1 MKKFTMFS
9 SVLASAL
16 MLVVASCSSSD
27 DITGGNG
34 NAEGSTSYL
43 VINLNS
49 VGNALNSVGNAPA
62 SRAAYEQGNGKYD
75 DGEDLEN
82 RINKVRFYFYNAD
95 GTAYKLQNT
104 GTNGDA
110 QNWIEQEVTTENGDQ
125 SVTVSGKTQA
135 VLVLTGE
142 SNVSPASMLAVVN
155 PEVGSS
161 QLDENMVSRWSKMR
175 TELTGKTFH
184 DGNGFVMTN
193 STYEDG
199 GKDLCTTLLSGRT
212 YSTKDKALDNP
223 VDVYVERINA
233 KVKASIA
240 EGNTNFEKVATDVI
254 LDGVNFN
261 GKYKTKEKV
270 GDLTVT
276 KSDGSTEDI
285 SVFAYIEAWG
295 VADEND
301 QSTYYKQ
308 IDVQNWTDAT
318 LGFDGTDTPWSSRDY
333 HRCFWSKGVAFGGT
347 PAHLPTNHPFSEYK
361 ANLGDALYTLP
372 NTPTNYL
379 GGTTGKA
386 YDNPMKS
393 ELTKFLVTARLAY
406 TDASGNIL
414 PAEICTYKGQKFLGQ
429 ENVKKVIA
437 DDLGTYYKMTTTATG
452 TTYDKIEPTDIEFS
466 TTTTEGSS
474 KLQDYQVVAKLKSSI
489 TELYRMSGG
498 SPVRADMAVV
508 KKDLQAV
515 PVEIHNGGRT
525 YYYTPI
531 KHLGKKGSI
540 AEYGIVRNH
549 SYQVELNS
557 IKGFGTPVY
566 DPDKKIVPV
575 VPSDDLTYLAARINV
590 LSWRVVPSTVDLDA
604 TK

>member
-1 MKKFTMFS
+1 MKKFTMLS

-16 MLVVASCSSSD
+16 MLTVASCSSSD

-34 NAEGSTSYL
+34 GENAEGSTSYL

-49 VGNALNSVGNAPA
+49 VGNAPA
-62 SRAAYEQGNGKYD
+62 SRAYEQGGSKYD
-75 DGEDLEN
+75 DGETLEN
-82 RINKVRFYFYNAD
+82 KINKVRFYFYNAD

-104 GTNGDA
+104 GTNGGA
-110 QNWIEQEVTTENGDQ
+110 QNWIDQTVTTENGDQ

-135 VLVLTGE
+135 VLVLNGE

-175 TELTGKTFH
+175 TELTGQTFH
-184 DGNGFVMTN
+184 NENGFVMTN

-199 GKDLCTTLLSGRT
+199 GKDLCTTLLAGRT
-212 YSTKDKALDNP
+212 YSTKDKALGNP

-240 EGNTNFEKVATDVI
+240 ADNTNFEKVTTDVK

-261 GKYKTKEKV
+261 GKYKTKV

-276 KSDGSTEDI
+276 TSDGSTDNI
-285 SVFAYIEAWG
+285 PVFAYIEAWG

-301 QSTYYKQ
+301 QATYYKQ

-318 LGFDGTDTPWSSRDY
+318 LGFEGTGTPWSSRDY
-333 HRCFWSKGVAFGGT
+333 HRCFWSKGIAFGGV
-347 PAHLPTNHPFSEYK
+347 PAHLPVNHPFSEYK
-361 ANLGDALYTLP
+361 SNLGDALYTLP

-379 GGTTGKA
+379 GTTGKA

-414 PAEICTYKGQKFLGQ
+414 PAEICTYKGQKFLGPN
-429 ENVKKVIA
+429 NVKKVIA
-437 DDLGTYYKMTTTATG
+437 DELDTYYKMKTSTAG
-452 TTYDKIEPTDIEFS
+452 TTYEKIEPTDIEFS
-466 TTTTEGSS
+466 TTTEGSL

-498 SPVRADMAVV
+498 SPVAADMAVV

-590 LSWRVVPSTVDLDA
+590 LSWRVVPSKVDLDA

>member
-49 VGNALNSVGNAPA
+49 VGNAPA
-62 SRAAYEQGNGKYD
+62 SRAYEQGGGLYDNG
-75 DGEDLEN
+75 ETLEN
-82 RINKVRFYFYNAD
+82 QIKKVRFYFYNAD

-104 GTNGDA
+104 GTNGGD
-110 QNWIEQEVTTENGDQ
+110 QNWIDQTITSTETGDQ

-135 VLVLTGE
+135 VLVLSGE

-155 PEVGSS
+155 PDVGSS
-161 QLDENMVSRWSKMR
+161 QLNGTMVSRWSKMR

-184 DGNGFVMTN
+184 DESGFVMTN

-212 YSTKDKALDNP
+212 YSTRDKALANP

-233 KVKASIA
+233 KVKAFIDLDNA
-240 EGNTNFEKVATDVI
+240 NFVKVTTDETV
-254 LDGVNFN
+254 DGVNFN

-276 KSDGSTEDI
+276 KPNGSPQDI
-285 SVFAYIEAWG
+285 PVFAYIEAWG

-318 LGFDGTDTPWSSRDY
+318 LGFDGTGTPWSSRDY

-347 PAHLPTNHPFSEYK
+347 DPVHNPTNHPFSEYK

-379 GGTTGKA
+379 GTTGKA
-386 YDNPMKS
+386 YDDPMKS

-406 TDASGNIL
+406 DDGSGNIL

-437 DDLGTYYKMTTTATG
+437 DEFGTYYKMKTSDPVP
-452 TTYDKIEPTDIEFS
+452 TYEKIEPTDIEFS
-466 TTTTEGSS
+466 TTTDGGSL
-474 KLQDYQVVAKLKSSI
+474 KLQDYQVVAKLKNI
-489 TELYRMSGG
+489 TDLYRMSGG
-498 SPVRADMAVV
+498 SYVPVNMADV
-508 KKDLQAV
+508 KNELQAV

-531 KHLGKKGSI
+531 KHLGKPKSI

-549 SYQVELNS
+549 SYQVELAS

-590 LSWRVVPSTVDLDA
+590 LSWRVVPSKVNLDA
-604 TK
+604 TE

>member
-49 VGNALNSVGNAPA
+49 VGNAPA
-62 SRAAYEQGNGKYD
+62 SRVYEQNGGKYD

-82 RINKVRFYFYNAD
+82 QIKKVRFYFYNAD

-155 PEVGSS
+155 PDVGSS
-161 QLDENMVSRWSKMR
+161 QLNGNMVSRWSKMR

-184 DGNGFVMTN
+184 DESGFVMTN

-233 KVKASIA
+233 KVKAFIDPDNA
-240 EGNTNFEKVATDVI
+240 NFVKVTTDETV
-254 LDGVNFN
+254 DGVNFN

-276 KSDGSTEDI
+276 KPDGSTEDI

-318 LGFDGTDTPWSSRDY
+318 LGFDGTGTPWSSRDY

-466 TTTTEGSS
+466 TTTEGSS

-489 TELYRMSGG
+489 TELYRLSGG
-498 SPVRADMAVV
+498 SYVPADMAVV
-508 KKDLQAV
+508 KKEVQAV

-531 KHLGKKGSI
+531 KHLGKPKSI

-566 DPDKKIVPV
+566 DPTKVIVPV

-604 TK
+604 TE

>member
-1 MKKFTMFS
+1 MKKFTMLS

-16 MLVVASCSSSD
+16 MLTVASCSSSD

-34 NAEGSTSYL
+34 GENADGTTSYL

-49 VGNALNSVGNAPA
+49 VGNAPA
-62 SRAAYEQGNGKYD
+62 SRAYEQGGGSYD
-75 DGEDLEN
+75 DGEALEN
-82 RINKVRFYFYNAD
+82 QISKVRFYFYNAD

-104 GTNGDA
+104 GTNGGA
-110 QNWIEQEVTTENGDQ
+110 QNWIDQTVTTENGDQ

-135 VLVLTGE
+135 VLVLNGE

-161 QLDENMVSRWSKMR
+161 QLDGNMVSRWSKMR
-175 TELTGKTFH
+175 TELTGQTFH

-223 VDVYVERINA
+223 VNVYVERINA

-240 EGNTNFEKVATDVI
+240 ADNTNFEKVATDVI
-254 LDGVNFN
+254 VDGVNFN

-285 SVFAYIEAWG
+285 PVFAYIEAWG

-301 QSTYYKQ
+301 QATYYKQ

-318 LGFDGTDTPWSSRDY
+318 LGFDGTGSPWSSRDY
-333 HRCFWSKGVAFGGT
+333 HRCFWSKGIAFGGT

-379 GGTTGKA
+379 GTTGKA
-386 YDNPMKS
+386 YDNPMNS

-406 TDASGNIL
+406 TDASSNTL

-429 ENVKKVIA
+429 DKVKKVIA
-437 DDLGTYYKMTTTATG
+437 DELGIYYKMTSSTTAG
-452 TTYDKIEPTDIEFS
+452 TTYTKIEPTDIEFS
-466 TTTTEGSS
+466 TTTDGSL

-489 TELYRMSGG
+489 TELYRLSGG
-498 SPVRADMAVV
+498 SYVAADMAVV
-508 KKDLQAV
+508 KKEVQAA

-557 IKGFGTPVY
+557 IQGFGTPVY
-566 DPDKKIVPV
+566 DPNKNIVPV

-590 LSWRVVPSTVDLDA
+590 LSWRVVPSKVDLDA

>member
-43 VINLNS
+43 VIN
-49 VGNALNSVGNAPA
+49 LNSVGNAPA

-104 GTNGDA
+104 GTNGGD
-110 QNWIEQEVTTENGDQ
+110 QNWIEQEVTTETGNH

-135 VLVLTGE
+135 VLVLNGE

-212 YSTKDKALDNP
+212 YSTKDKALANP

-233 KVKASIA
+233 KVKAFIDPDNA
-240 EGNTNFEKVATDVI
+240 NFVKVTTDET

-276 KSDGSTEDI
+276 KSDGSTVEI
-285 SVFAYIEAWG
+285 PVFAYIEAWG

-301 QSTYYKQ
+301 QATYYKQ
-308 IDVQNWTDAT
+308 IDVQNWTNAT

-386 YDNPMKS
+386 YDNPMNS

-466 TTTTEGSS
+466 TTTEGSS

-489 TELYRMSGG
+489 TELYRLSGG
-498 SPVRADMAVV
+498 DYVSANMADV
-508 KKDLQAV
+508 KNELQAV

-531 KHLGKKGSI
+531 KHLGKPKSI

>member
-49 VGNALNSVGNAPA
+49 VGNAPA
-62 SRAAYEQGNGKYD
+62 SRAYEQGGGSYDNG
-75 DGEDLEN
+75 EPLEN
-82 RINKVRFYFYNAD
+82 KISKVRFYFYNAD
-95 GTAYKLQNT
+95 GTAYKLQNV
-104 GTNGDA
+104 TNGGD
-110 QNWIEQEVTTENGDQ
+110 QNWIDRTITTTETGDP

-135 VLVLTGE
+135 VLVLSGE

-155 PEVGSS
+155 PDVGSS
-161 QLDENMVSRWSKMR
+161 QLNGTMVSRWSRMR

-184 DGNGFVMTN
+184 DESGFVMTN

-212 YSTKDKALDNP
+212 YSTEDKALANP

-233 KVKASIA
+233 KVKAFIDPDNA
-240 EGNTNFEKVATDVI
+240 NFVKVTTDETV
-254 LDGVNFN
+254 DGVNFN

-276 KSDGSTEDI
+276 KPDGSPQDI
-285 SVFAYIEAWG
+285 PVFAYIEAWG

-318 LGFDGTDTPWSSRDY
+318 LGFDGTPWSSRDY

-347 PAHLPTNHPFSEYK
+347 DPVHNPTNHPFSEYK

-379 GGTTGKA
+379 GTTGKA
-386 YDNPMKS
+386 YDDPMKS

-406 TDASGNIL
+406 DDGSGNIL
-414 PAEICTYKGQKFLGQ
+414 PAEICTYKGQNFLGQ
-429 ENVKKVIA
+429 ENVKKVLA
-437 DDLGTYYKMTTTATG
+437 DEFGTYYKMKTSDPVP
-452 TTYDKIEPTDIEFS
+452 TYEKIEPTDIEFS
-466 TTTTEGSS
+466 TTTDGGSL
-474 KLQDYQVVAKLKSSI
+474 KLQDYQVVAKLKNI
-489 TELYRMSGG
+489 TDLYRMSGG
-498 SPVRADMAVV
+498 SYVPVNMADV
-508 KKDLQAV
+508 KNELQAV

-531 KHLGKKGSI
+531 KHLGKPKSI

-549 SYQVELNS
+549 SYQVELGS

-590 LSWRVVPSTVDLDA
+590 LSWRVVPSKVNLDA
-604 TK
+604 TE

>member
-1 MKKFTMFS
+1 MKKFTMLS

-16 MLVVASCSSSD
+16 MLTVASCSSSD

-34 NAEGSTSYL
+34 GENAEGSTSYL

-49 VGNALNSVGNAPA
+49 VGNAPA
-62 SRAAYEQGNGKYD
+62 SRAYEQGGGKYD
-75 DGEDLEN
+75 DGETLEN
-82 RINKVRFYFYNAD
+82 KINKVRFYFYNAD

-104 GTNGDA
+104 GTNGGA
-110 QNWIEQEVTTENGDQ
+110 QNWIDQTVTTENGDQ

-135 VLVLTGE
+135 VLVLNGE

-175 TELTGKTFH
+175 TELTGQTFH
-184 DGNGFVMTN
+184 NENGFVMTN

-199 GKDLCTTLLSGRT
+199 GKDLCTTLLAGRT
-212 YSTKDKALDNP
+212 YSTKDKALGNP

-240 EGNTNFEKVATDVI
+240 ADNTNFEKVTTDVK

-261 GKYKTKEKV
+261 GKYKTKV

-276 KSDGSTEDI
+276 NSDGSTDNI

-301 QSTYYKQ
+301 QATYYKQ

-318 LGFDGTDTPWSSRDY
+318 LGFDGTPTPWSSRDY
-333 HRCFWSKGVAFGGT
+333 HRCFWAKGVAFGGT
-347 PAHLPTNHPFSEYK
+347 NPVHNPANHPFSEYK
-361 ANLGDALYTLP
+361 AKLGDALYTLP

-379 GGTTGKA
+379 GTTGKA
-386 YDNPMKS
+386 YDDPMNS

-406 TDASGNIL
+406 TDASSNIL

-429 ENVKKVIA
+429 NNVKKVIA
-437 DDLGTYYKMTTTATG
+437 KELDTYYKKSTSAAG
-452 TTYDKIEPTDIEFS
+452 TYEKIEPTDIEFS
-466 TTTTEGSS
+466 TTTEGSL
-474 KLQDYQVVAKLKSSI
+474 KLQDYQVVANLKNI

-498 SPVRADMAVV
+498 SYVAADMAVV

-590 LSWRVVPSTVDLDA
+590 LSWRVVPSKVDLDA

>member
-1 MKKFTMFS
+1 MKKFTMLS

-16 MLVVASCSSSD
+16 MLTVASCSSSD

-34 NAEGSTSYL
+34 GENADGTTSYL

-49 VGNALNSVGNAPA
+49 VGNAPA
-62 SRAAYEQGNGKYD
+62 SRAYEQGGGSYD
-75 DGEDLEN
+75 DGEALEN
-82 RINKVRFYFYNAD
+82 QISKVRFYFYNAD

-104 GTNGDA
+104 GTNGGA
-110 QNWIEQEVTTENGDQ
+110 QNWIDQTVTTENGDQ

-135 VLVLTGE
+135 VLVLNGE

-161 QLDENMVSRWSKMR
+161 QIDGNMVSRWSKMR
-175 TELTGKTFH
+175 TELTGQTFH

-223 VDVYVERINA
+223 VNVYVERINA

-240 EGNTNFEKVATDVI
+240 ADNTNFEKVATDVI
-254 LDGVNFN
+254 VDGVNFN

-285 SVFAYIEAWG
+285 PVFAYIEAWG

-301 QSTYYKQ
+301 QATYYKQ

-318 LGFDGTDTPWSSRDY
+318 LGFDGTGSPWSSRDY
-333 HRCFWSKGVAFGGT
+333 HRCFWSKGIAFGGT

-379 GGTTGKA
+379 GTTGKA
-386 YDNPMKS
+386 YDNPMNS

-406 TDASGNIL
+406 TDASSNTL

-429 ENVKKVIA
+429 DKVKKVIA
-437 DDLGTYYKMTTTATG
+437 DELGIYYKMTSSTTAG
-452 TTYDKIEPTDIEFS
+452 TTYTKIEPTDIEFS
-466 TTTTEGSS
+466 TTTDGSL

-489 TELYRMSGG
+489 TELYRLSGG
-498 SPVRADMAVV
+498 SYVAADMAVV
-508 KKDLQAV
+508 KKEVQAA

-557 IKGFGTPVY
+557 IQGFGTPVY
-566 DPDKKIVPV
+566 DPNKNIVPV

-590 LSWRVVPSTVDLDA
+590 LSWRVVPSKVDLDA

>member
-1 MKKFTMFS
+1 MKKITMFS

-34 NAEGSTSYL
+34 GENAEGSTSYL

-49 VGNALNSVGNAPA
+49 VGNAPA
-62 SRAAYEQGNGKYD
+62 SRAYDQGGGKYD
-75 DGEDLEN
+75 DGETLEN
-82 RINKVRFYFYNAD
+82 QIKTVRFYFYNAD
-95 GTAYKLQNT
+95 GTAYKLQKT
-104 GTNGDA
+104 GTNGGA
-110 QNWIEQEVTTENGDQ
+110 QNWIDQTITTTEKGDQ
-125 SVTVSGKTQA
+125 DVTVSGKTQA
-135 VLVLTGE
+135 VLVLNGE

-161 QLDENMVSRWSKMR
+161 QLDGNMVSRWSKMR
-175 TELTGKTFH
+175 TELTGQTFH
-184 DGNGFVMTN
+184 DENGFVMTN

-199 GKDLCTTLLSGRT
+199 GKDLCTTLLAGRT

-223 VDVYVERINA
+223 VNVYVERINA

-240 EGNTNFEKVATDVI
+240 ADNTNFEKVTTDVK

-285 SVFAYIEAWG
+285 PVFAYIEAWG

-318 LGFDGTDTPWSSRDY
+318 LGFEGTGTPWSSRDY
-333 HRCFWSKGVAFGGT
+333 HRCFWSKGIAFGGV
-347 PAHLPTNHPFSEYK
+347 PAHLPVNHPFSEYK
-361 ANLGDALYTLP
+361 SNLGDALYTLP

-379 GGTTGKA
+379 GTTGKA

-414 PAEICTYKGQKFLGQ
+414 PAEICTYKGQKFLGPN
-429 ENVKKVIA
+429 NVKKVIA
-437 DDLGTYYKMTTTATG
+437 DELDTYYKMKTSTAG
-452 TTYDKIEPTDIEFS
+452 TTYEKIEPTDIEFS
-466 TTTTEGSS
+466 TTTEGSL

-498 SPVRADMAVV
+498 SPVAADMAVV

-549 SYQVELNS
+549 SYQISLNS
-557 IKGFGTPVY
+557 IRGFGTPVY
-566 DPDKKIVPV
+566 DPDKEIDPV

>member
-9 SVLASAL
+9 SVLASTL

-49 VGNALNSVGNAPA
+49 VGNAPA
-62 SRAAYEQGNGKYD
+62 SRAYEKGGGSYD
-75 DGEDLEN
+75 DGETLEN
-82 RINKVRFYFYNAD
+82 QIKNVRFYFYNAD

-110 QNWIEQEVTTENGDQ
+110 QNWIDQKVETEKGDQ

-135 VLVLTGE
+135 VLVLNGE

-161 QLDENMVSRWSKMR
+161 QLAENMVSRWSKMR
-175 TELTGKTFH
+175 TELIGKTFH
-184 DGNGFVMTN
+184 NENGFVMTN

-212 YSTKDKALDNP
+212 FSTKDKALDNP

-233 KVKASIA
+233 KVKAFIA
-240 EGNTNFEKVATDVI
+240 PDNANFVKVTTDET

-276 KSDGSTEDI
+276 KSNGSTEDI
-285 SVFAYIEAWG
+285 QVFAYIEAWG

-347 PAHLPTNHPFSEYK
+347 DPVHNPTNHPFSEYK

-372 NTPTNYL
+372 NTPTNYI
-379 GGTTGKA
+379 GATGKA

-406 TDASGNIL
+406 TDASGKIF

-429 ENVKKVIA
+429 DNVKKVIA

-452 TTYDKIEPTDIEFS
+452 TTYEKIEPTDIEFS
-466 TTTTEGSS
+466 TTTEGSS
-474 KLQDYQVVAKLKSSI
+474 KLQDYQVVAKLKSKI
-489 TELYRMSGG
+489 TDLYRLSGG
-498 SPVRADMAVV
+498 DYVPANMADV
-508 KKDLQAV
+508 KNELQAV

-590 LSWRVVPSTVDLDA
+590 LSWRVVPSKVDLEA

>member
-43 VINLNS
+43 VIN
-49 VGNALNSVGNAPA
+49 LNSVGNAPA

-104 GTNGDA
+104 GTNGGD
-110 QNWIEQEVTTENGDQ
+110 QNWIEQEVTTETGNH

-135 VLVLTGE
+135 VLVLNGE

-155 PEVGSS
+155 PDVGSS
-161 QLDENMVSRWSKMR
+161 QLNGNMVSRWSKMR

-184 DGNGFVMTN
+184 DESGFVMTN

-233 KVKASIA
+233 KVKAFIDPDNA
-240 EGNTNFEKVATDVI
+240 NFVKVTTDETV
-254 LDGVNFN
+254 DGVNFN

-276 KSDGSTEDI
+276 KSDGSTEEI
-285 SVFAYIEAWG
+285 PVFAYIEAWG

-301 QSTYYKQ
+301 QATYYKQ
-308 IDVQNWTDAT
+308 IDVQNWTNAT

-386 YDNPMKS
+386 YDNPMNS

-466 TTTTEGSS
+466 TTTEGSS

-489 TELYRMSGG
+489 TELYRLSGG
-498 SPVRADMAVV
+498 DYVSANMADV
-508 KKDLQAV
+508 KNELQAV

-531 KHLGKKGSI
+531 RHLGKPRSI

-566 DPDKKIVPV
+566 DPTKVIVPV

>member
-43 VINLNS
+43 VIN
-49 VGNALNSVGNAPA
+49 LNSVGNAPA

-135 VLVLTGE
+135 VLVLSGE

-155 PEVGSS
+155 PDVGSS
-161 QLDENMVSRWSKMR
+161 QLDGNMVSRWSKMR

-233 KVKASIA
+233 KVKAFIDPDNA
-240 EGNTNFEKVATDVI
+240 NFVKVTTDET

-276 KSDGSTEDI
+276 KSDGSTEEI
-285 SVFAYIEAWG
+285 PVFAYIEAWG

-318 LGFDGTDTPWSSRDY
+318 LGFDGTGTPWSSRDY

-379 GGTTGKA
+379 GTNGKA
-386 YDNPMKS
+386 YDNPMNS

-406 TDASGNIL
+406 TDASGNTF

-429 ENVKKVIA
+429 NTVKNVIA
-437 DDLGTYYKMTTTATG
+437 DDLKTTYFKKTTSATG
-452 TTYDKIEPTDIEFS
+452 TTYEGIEPTDIEFS
-466 TTTTEGSS
+466 TTTEGSS

-489 TELYRMSGG
+489 TELYRLSGG
-498 SPVRADMAVV
+498 DYVSANMADV
-508 KKDLQAV
+508 KNELQAV

-531 KHLGKKGSI
+531 RHLGKPRSI

-566 DPDKKIVPV
+566 DPTKVIVPV

>member
-1 MKKFTMFS
+1 MKKFTMLS

-16 MLVVASCSSSD
+16 MLTVASCSSSD

-34 NAEGSTSYL
+34 GENADGTTSYL

-49 VGNALNSVGNAPA
+49 VGNAPA
-62 SRAAYEQGNGKYD
+62 SRAYEQGGGSYD
-75 DGEDLEN
+75 DGEALEN
-82 RINKVRFYFYNAD
+82 QISKVRFYFYNAD

-104 GTNGDA
+104 GTNGGA
-110 QNWIEQEVTTENGDQ
+110 QNWIDQTVTTENGDQ

-135 VLVLTGE
+135 VLVLNGE

-161 QLDENMVSRWSKMR
+161 QLDGNMVSRWSKMR
-175 TELTGKTFH
+175 TELTGQTFH

-223 VDVYVERINA
+223 VNVYVERINA

-240 EGNTNFEKVATDVI
+240 ADNTNFEKVATDVI
-254 LDGVNFN
+254 VDGVNFN

-285 SVFAYIEAWG
+285 PVFAYIEAWG

-301 QSTYYKQ
+301 QATYYKQ

-318 LGFDGTDTPWSSRDY
+318 LGFDGTGSPWSSRDY
-333 HRCFWSKGVAFGGT
+333 HRSFWSKGIAFGGT

-379 GGTTGKA
+379 GTTGKA
-386 YDNPMKS
+386 YDNPMNS

-406 TDASGNIL
+406 TDASSNTL

-429 ENVKKVIA
+429 DKVKKVIA
-437 DDLGTYYKMTTTATG
+437 DELGIYYKMTSSTTAG
-452 TTYDKIEPTDIEFS
+452 TTYTKIEPTDIEFS
-466 TTTTEGSS
+466 TTTDGSL

-489 TELYRMSGG
+489 TELYRLSGG
-498 SPVRADMAVV
+498 SYVAADMAVV
-508 KKDLQAV
+508 KKEVQAA

-557 IKGFGTPVY
+557 IQGFGTPVY
-566 DPDKKIVPV
+566 DPNKNIVPV

-590 LSWRVVPSTVDLDA
+590 LSWRVVPSKVDLDA

>member
-1 MKKFTMFS
+1 MKKITMFS

-34 NAEGSTSYL
+34 GENAEGSTSYL

-49 VGNALNSVGNAPA
+49 VGNAPA
-62 SRAAYEQGNGKYD
+62 SRAYDQGGGKYD
-75 DGEDLEN
+75 DGETLEN
-82 RINKVRFYFYNAD
+82 QIKTVRFYFYNAD
-95 GTAYKLQNT
+95 GTAYKLQKT
-104 GTNGDA
+104 GTNGGA
-110 QNWIEQEVTTENGDQ
+110 QNWIDQTITTTEKGDQ
-125 SVTVSGKTQA
+125 DVTVSGKTQA
-135 VLVLTGE
+135 VLVLNGE

-161 QLDENMVSRWSKMR
+161 QLDGNMVSRWSKMR
-175 TELTGKTFH
+175 TELTGQTFH
-184 DGNGFVMTN
+184 DENGFVMTN

-199 GKDLCTTLLSGRT
+199 GKDLCTTLLAGRT

-223 VDVYVERINA
+223 VNVYVERINA

-240 EGNTNFEKVATDVI
+240 TDNTNFEKVTTDVK

-285 SVFAYIEAWG
+285 PVFAYIEAWG

-318 LGFDGTDTPWSSRDY
+318 LGFEGTGTPWSSRDY
-333 HRCFWSKGVAFGGT
+333 HRCFWSKGIAFGGV
-347 PAHLPTNHPFSEYK
+347 PAHLPVNHPFSEYK
-361 ANLGDALYTLP
+361 SNLGDALYTLP

-379 GGTTGKA
+379 GTTGKA

-414 PAEICTYKGQKFLGQ
+414 PAEICTYKGQKFLGPN
-429 ENVKKVIA
+429 NVKKVIA
-437 DDLGTYYKMTTTATG
+437 DELDTYYKMKTSTAG
-452 TTYDKIEPTDIEFS
+452 TTYEKIEPTDIEFS
-466 TTTTEGSS
+466 TTTEGSL

-498 SPVRADMAVV
+498 SPVAADMAVV

-549 SYQVELNS
+549 SYQISLNS
-557 IKGFGTPVY
+557 IRGFGTPVY
-566 DPDKKIVPV
+566 DPDKEIDPV

>member
-16 MLVVASCSSSD
+16 MLTVASCSSSD

-104 GTNGDA
+104 GTNGGA

-135 VLVLTGE
+135 VLVLSGE

-406 TDASGNIL
+406 TDASGNTF

-466 TTTTEGSS
+466 TTTEGSS

-489 TELYRMSGG
+489 TELYRLSGG
-498 SPVRADMAVV
+498 DYVSANMADV
-508 KKDLQAV
+508 KNELQAV

-566 DPDKKIVPV
+566 DPTKVIVPV

>member
-1 MKKFTMFS
+1 MKKITMFS

-34 NAEGSTSYL
+34 GENAEGSTSYL

-49 VGNALNSVGNAPA
+49 VGNAPA
-62 SRAAYEQGNGKYD
+62 SRAYDQGGGKYD
-75 DGEDLEN
+75 DGETLEN
-82 RINKVRFYFYNAD
+82 QIKTVRFYFYNAD
-95 GTAYKLQNT
+95 GTAYKLQKT
-104 GTNGDA
+104 GTNGGA
-110 QNWIEQEVTTENGDQ
+110 QNWIDQTITTTEKGDQ
-125 SVTVSGKTQA
+125 DVTVSGKTQA
-135 VLVLTGE
+135 VLVLNGE

-161 QLDENMVSRWSKMR
+161 QLDGNMVSRWSKMR
-175 TELTGKTFH
+175 TELTGQTFH
-184 DGNGFVMTN
+184 DENGFVMTN

-199 GKDLCTTLLSGRT
+199 GKDLCTTLLAGRT

-223 VDVYVERINA
+223 VNVYVERINA

-240 EGNTNFEKVATDVI
+240 ADNTNFEKVTTDVK

-285 SVFAYIEAWG
+285 PVFAYIEAWG

-318 LGFDGTDTPWSSRDY
+318 LGFEGTSTPWSSRDY
-333 HRCFWSKGVAFGGT
+333 HRCFWSKGIAFGGV
-347 PAHLPTNHPFSEYK
+347 PAHLPVNHPFSEYK
-361 ANLGDALYTLP
+361 SNLGDALYTLP

-379 GGTTGKA
+379 GTTGKA

-414 PAEICTYKGQKFLGQ
+414 PAEICTYKGQKFLGPN
-429 ENVKKVIA
+429 NVKKVIA
-437 DDLGTYYKMTTTATG
+437 DELDTYYKMKTSTAG
-452 TTYDKIEPTDIEFS
+452 TTYEKIEPTDIEFS
-466 TTTTEGSS
+466 TTTEGSL

-498 SPVRADMAVV
+498 SPVAADMAVV

-549 SYQVELNS
+549 SYQISLNS
-557 IKGFGTPVY
+557 IRGFGTPVY
-566 DPDKKIVPV
+566 DPDKEIDPV

>member
-9 SVLASAL
+9 SVLASTL

-49 VGNALNSVGNAPA
+49 VGNAPA
-62 SRAAYEQGNGKYD
+62 SRAYLQGGGSYD
-75 DGEDLEN
+75 DGETLEN
-82 RINKVRFYFYNAD
+82 QISKVRFYFYNAD

-104 GTNGDA
+104 VTNGGD
-110 QNWIEQEVTTENGDQ
+110 QNWIDQTITTTEKGDPD
-125 SVTVSGKTQA
+125 VTVSGKTQA
-135 VLVLTGE
+135 VLVLNGE

-155 PEVGSS
+155 PDVGSS
-161 QLDENMVSRWSKMR
+161 QLVGNMVSRWSKMR
-175 TELTGKTFH
+175 TELTGKIFH
-184 DGNGFVMTN
+184 DGSGFVMTN

-199 GKDLCTTLLSGRT
+199 GKDLCTTLLAGRT
-212 YSTKDKALDNP
+212 YPTKNEALDKP
-223 VDVYVERINA
+223 VNVYVERINA
-233 KVKASIA
+233 KVKAFIA
-240 EGNTNFEKVATDVI
+240 ADNTNFEPVTTDVK

-276 KSDGSTEDI
+276 KSNGSTEDI
-285 SVFAYIEAWG
+285 PVFAYIEAWG

-301 QSTYYKQ
+301 QATYYKQ

-333 HRCFWSKGVAFGGT
+333 HRCFWSKGIAFGGV
-347 PAHLPTNHPFSEYK
+347 PVHLPKNHPFSEYT

-379 GGTTGKA
+379 GTTGKA

-414 PAEICTYKGQKFLGQ
+414 PAEICTYRGQKFLGQ

-437 DDLGTYYKMTTTATG
+437 DELGTYYKKTTSTAG
-452 TTYDKIEPTDIEFS
+452 TTYEKIGPTDIEFS
-466 TTTTEGSS
+466 TTTEGSP
-474 KLQDYQVVAKLKSSI
+474 KLQNYQVVAKLKSGI
-489 TELYRMSGG
+489 TELYLKSGG
-498 SPVRADMAVV
+498 SYVPANMADV
-508 KKDLQAV
+508 KNEVQAV

-549 SYQVELNS
+549 SYQISLGS

-566 DPDKKIVPV
+566 DPDKEIDPV
-575 VPSDDLTYLAARINV
+575 VPSDDLTYLAAKINV
-590 LSWRVVPSTVDLDA
+590 LSWRVVSSTVDLDK
-604 TK
+604 TEKK

>member
-1 MKKFTMFS
+1 MKKITMFS

-34 NAEGSTSYL
+34 GENAEGSTSYL

-49 VGNALNSVGNAPA
+49 VGNAPA
-62 SRAAYEQGNGKYD
+62 SRAYEQGGGLYD
-75 DGEDLEN
+75 DGEKLEN
-82 RINKVRFYFYNAD
+82 QIKKVRFYFYNAD

-104 GTNGDA
+104 GTNGDVK
-110 QNWIEQEVTTENGDQ
+110 NWIDQNVTTETGDPT
-125 SVTVSGKTQA
+125 VTVSGKTQA
-135 VLVLTGE
+135 VLVLNGE

-161 QLDENMVSRWSKMR
+161 QLDGNMVSRWSKMR
-175 TELTGKTFH
+175 TELTGQTFH

-199 GKDLCTTLLSGRT
+199 GKDLCTTLLAGRT
-212 YSTKDKALDNP
+212 FSTKDKALDNP

-240 EGNTNFEKVATDVI
+240 ADNTNFEKVTTDVK

-261 GKYKTKEKV
+261 GKYKTKV

-276 KSDGSTEDI
+276 KSDGSTKDI
-285 SVFAYIEAWG
+285 PVFAYIEAWG

-318 LGFDGTDTPWSSRDY
+318 LGFDGTGTPWSSRDY
-333 HRCFWSKGVAFGGT
+333 HRCFWSKGVAFGGV
-347 PAHLPTNHPFSEYK
+347 PAHNPANHPFSEYK

-379 GGTTGKA
+379 GTTGKA

-406 TDASGNIL
+406 DDGSGNIL

-429 ENVKKVIA
+429 KNVKKVIA
-437 DDLGTYYKMTTTATG
+437 DELGTYYKMKTSTAG
-452 TTYDKIEPTDIEFS
+452 TTYEKIEPTDIEFS
-466 TTTTEGSS
+466 TTTEGSL
-474 KLQDYQVVAKLKSSI
+474 KLQDYQVVANLKNI

-498 SPVRADMAVV
+498 SYVLANMADV
-508 KKDLQAV
+508 KNELQAV
-515 PVEIHNGGRT
+515 PVEIHNQGRT

-549 SYQVELNS
+549 SYQVELGS

-590 LSWRVVPSTVDLDA
+590 LSWRVVPSKVDLDA
-604 TK
+604 TE

>member
-49 VGNALNSVGNAPA
+49 VGNAPA
-62 SRAAYEQGNGKYD
+62 SRVAYEQGNGKYD

-95 GTAYKLQNT
+95 GTAYKLQNV
-104 GTNGDA
+104 TNGGD
-110 QNWIEQEVTTENGDQ
+110 QNWIDRTITKTETGDP

-135 VLVLTGE
+135 VLVLSGE

-155 PEVGSS
+155 PDVGSS
-161 QLDENMVSRWSKMR
+161 QLNGTMVSRWSKMR

-184 DGNGFVMTN
+184 DESGFVMTN

-212 YSTKDKALDNP
+212 YPTQNEALDNP

-233 KVKASIA
+233 KVKAFIDPDNA
-240 EGNTNFEKVATDVI
+240 NFVKVTTDETV
-254 LDGVNFN
+254 DGVNFN
-261 GKYKTKEKV
+261 GKYKTTKKV

-276 KSDGSTEDI
+276 KPDGSPQDI
-285 SVFAYIEAWG
+285 PVFAYIEAWG

-318 LGFDGTDTPWSSRDY
+318 LGFDGTGTPWSSRDY

-347 PAHLPTNHPFSEYK
+347 DPVHNPTNHPFSEYK

-379 GGTTGKA
+379 GTTGKA
-386 YDNPMKS
+386 YDDPMKS

-406 TDASGNIL
+406 DDGSGNIL

-429 ENVKKVIA
+429 NTVKRVIA
-437 DDLGTYYKMTTTATG
+437 DDLKTTYFKKTTSATG
-452 TTYDKIEPTDIEFS
+452 TTYEGIEPNDIEFS
-466 TTTTEGSS
+466 TTTEGSS

-489 TELYRMSGG
+489 TELYHLSGG
-498 SPVRADMAVV
+498 SYVPADMAVV
-508 KKDLQAV
+508 KKEVQAV

-566 DPDKKIVPV
+566 DPNKVIVPV

-590 LSWRVVPSTVDLDA
+590 LSWRVVPSKVDLEA

>member
-1 MKKFTMFS
+1 MKKITMFS

-34 NAEGSTSYL
+34 GENAEGSTSYL

-49 VGNALNSVGNAPA
+49 VGNAPA
-62 SRAAYEQGNGKYD
+62 SRAYEQGGGLYD
-75 DGEDLEN
+75 DGEKLEN
-82 RINKVRFYFYNAD
+82 QIKKVRFYFYNAD

-104 GTNGDA
+104 GTNGDVK
-110 QNWIEQEVTTENGDQ
+110 NWIDQNVTTETGDPT
-125 SVTVSGKTQA
+125 VTVSGKTQA
-135 VLVLTGE
+135 VLVLNGE

-161 QLDENMVSRWSKMR
+161 QLDGNMVSRWSKMR
-175 TELTGKTFH
+175 TELTGQTFH

-199 GKDLCTTLLSGRT
+199 GKDLCTTLLAGRT
-212 YSTKDKALDNP
+212 FSTKDKALDNP

-240 EGNTNFEKVATDVI
+240 ADNTNFEKVTTDVK

-261 GKYKTKEKV
+261 GKYKTKV

-276 KSDGSTEDI
+276 KSDGSTKDI
-285 SVFAYIEAWG
+285 PVFAYIEAWG

-318 LGFDGTDTPWSSRDY
+318 LGFDGTGTPWSSRDY
-333 HRCFWSKGVAFGGT
+333 HRCFWSKGVAFGGV
-347 PAHLPTNHPFSEYK
+347 PAHNPANHPFSEYK

-379 GGTTGKA
+379 GTTGKA

-406 TDASGNIL
+406 DDGSGNIL

-429 ENVKKVIA
+429 KNVKKVIA
-437 DDLGTYYKMTTTATG
+437 DELGTYYKMKTSTAG
-452 TTYDKIEPTDIEFS
+452 TTFEKIEPTDIEFS
-466 TTTTEGSS
+466 TTTEGSL
-474 KLQDYQVVAKLKSSI
+474 KLQDYQVVANLKNI

-498 SPVRADMAVV
+498 SYVLANMADV
-508 KKDLQAV
+508 KNELQAV
-515 PVEIHNGGRT
+515 PVEIHNQGRT

-549 SYQVELNS
+549 SYQVELGS

-590 LSWRVVPSTVDLDA
+590 LSWRVVPSKVDLDA
-604 TK
+604 TE

>member
-49 VGNALNSVGNAPA
+49 VGNAPA
-62 SRAAYEQGNGKYD
+62 SRAYEQGGGLYDNG
-75 DGEDLEN
+75 ETLEN
-82 RINKVRFYFYNAD
+82 QIKKVRFYFYNAD

-104 GTNGDA
+104 GTNGGD
-110 QNWIEQEVTTENGDQ
+110 QNWIDQTITSTETGDQ

-135 VLVLTGE
+135 VLVLSGE

-155 PEVGSS
+155 PDVGSS
-161 QLDENMVSRWSKMR
+161 QLNGTMVSRWSKMR

-184 DGNGFVMTN
+184 DESGFVMTN

-212 YSTKDKALDNP
+212 YSTKDKALANP

-233 KVKASIA
+233 KVKAFIDPD
-240 EGNTNFEKVATDVI
+240 NVNFVKVTTDETV
-254 LDGVNFN
+254 DGVNFN

-276 KSDGSTEDI
+276 KPNGSPQDI
-285 SVFAYIEAWG
+285 PVFAYIEAWG

-318 LGFDGTDTPWSSRDY
+318 LGFDGTGTPWSSRDY

-347 PAHLPTNHPFSEYK
+347 DPVHNPTNHPFSEYK

-379 GGTTGKA
+379 GTTGKA
-386 YDNPMKS
+386 YDDPMKS

-406 TDASGNIL
+406 DDGSGNIL

-437 DDLGTYYKMTTTATG
+437 DEFGTYYKMKTSDPVP
-452 TTYDKIEPTDIEFS
+452 TYEKIEPTDIEFS
-466 TTTTEGSS
+466 TTTDGGSL
-474 KLQDYQVVAKLKSSI
+474 KLQDYQVVAKLKNI
-489 TELYRMSGG
+489 TDLYRMSGG
-498 SPVRADMAVV
+498 SYVPVNMADV
-508 KKDLQAV
+508 KNELQAV

-531 KHLGKKGSI
+531 KHLGKPKSI

-549 SYQVELNS
+549 SYQVELAS

-590 LSWRVVPSTVDLDA
+590 LSWRVVPSKVNLDA
-604 TK
+604 TE

>member
-1 MKKFTMFS
+1 MKNFFNLS
-9 SVLASAL
+9 SVLATAL
-16 MLVVASCSSSD
+16 MLTVASCSSSD

-34 NAEGSTSYL
+34 GENAEGSTSYL

-49 VGNALNSVGNAPA
+49 VGNAPA
-62 SRAAYEQGNGKYD
+62 SRGYSQGGGLYDNG
-75 DGEDLEN
+75 ETLEN
-82 RINKVRFYFYNAD
+82 QINKVRFYFYNAD

-104 GTNGDA
+104 GTNGDV
-110 QNWIEQEVTTENGDQ
+110 QNWIDQNVTTGKEDQ

-135 VLVLTGE
+135 VLVLSGE
-142 SNVSPASMLAVVN
+142 SNVSPASMLVVVN

-161 QLDENMVSRWSKMR
+161 QLDENMVCRWSKMR

-199 GKDLCTTLLSGRT
+199 GKDLCTTLLAGRT
-212 YSTKDKALDNP
+212 FSTKDKALDNP

-240 EGNTNFEKVATDVI
+240 ANNTNFEKVTTDVK

-261 GKYKTKEKV
+261 GKYKTKV

-276 KSDGSTEDI
+276 KSDGSTKDI
-285 SVFAYIEAWG
+285 PVFAYIEAWG

-318 LGFDGTDTPWSSRDY
+318 LGFDGTGTPWSSRDY

-347 PAHLPTNHPFSEYK
+347 DPVHNPTNHPFSEYK

-379 GGTTGKA
+379 GTTGKA
-386 YDNPMKS
+386 YDDPMKS

-406 TDASGNIL
+406 DDGSGNIL

-429 ENVKKVIA
+429 KNVKKVIA
-437 DDLGTYYKMTTTATG
+437 DELGTYYKMKTSTAG
-452 TTYDKIEPTDIEFS
+452 TTYEKIEPTDIEFS
-466 TTTTEGSS
+466 TTTDGGSL
-474 KLQDYQVVAKLKSSI
+474 KLQDYQVVAKLKNI

-498 SPVRADMAVV
+498 SYVHANMADV
-508 KKDLQAV
+508 KNELQAV

-531 KHLGKKGSI
+531 KHLGKPKSI

-549 SYQVELNS
+549 SYQVELGS

-590 LSWRVVPSTVDLDA
+590 LSWRVVPSKVDLDA
-604 TK
+604 TE

>member
-1 MKKFTMFS
+1 MKKFTMLS

-16 MLVVASCSSSD
+16 MLTVASCSSSD

-43 VINLNS
+43 VIN
-49 VGNALNSVGNAPA
+49 LNSVGNAPA

-104 GTNGDA
+104 GTNGGD
-110 QNWIEQEVTTENGDQ
+110 QNWIDQTITTTETGDP

-135 VLVLTGE
+135 VLVLSGE
-142 SNVSPASMLAVVN
+142 SNVSPASMVAVVN

-184 DGNGFVMTN
+184 DGSGFVMTN

-212 YSTKDKALDNP
+212 YSTKDKALANP

-233 KVKASIA
+233 KVKAFIDP
-240 EGNTNFEKVATDVI
+240 GNANFVKVTTDETV
-254 LDGVNFN
+254 DGVNFN

-276 KSDGSTEDI
+276 KPDGSPQDI
-285 SVFAYIEAWG
+285 PVFAYIEAWG

-301 QSTYYKQ
+301 QATYYKQ
-308 IDVQNWTDAT
+308 IDVHNWTDAT
-318 LGFDGTDTPWSSRDY
+318 LGFDGTGTPWSSRDY

-347 PAHLPTNHPFSEYK
+347 DPVHNPTNHPFSEYK

-379 GGTTGKA
+379 GTTGKA
-386 YDNPMKS
+386 YDDPMKS

-437 DDLGTYYKMTTTATG
+437 DEFGTYYKMKTSDPVP
-452 TTYDKIEPTDIEFS
+452 TYEKIEPTDIEFS
-466 TTTTEGSS
+466 TTTEGSS

-489 TELYRMSGG
+489 TELYRLSGG
-498 SPVRADMAVV
+498 SYVPVNMADV
-508 KKDLQAV
+508 KNELQAV

-566 DPDKKIVPV
+566 DPNKVIVPV

>member
-1 MKKFTMFS
+1 MFS

-16 MLVVASCSSSD
+16 MLVVASCSSED
-27 DITGGNG
+27 VAGVDAQNG
-34 NAEGSTSYL
+34 KGATSYL
-43 VINLNS
+43 AVNIEN
-49 VGNALNSVGNAPA
+49 VGSAPA
-62 SRAAYEQGNGKYD
+62 SRSYNKGNGTYE
-75 DGEDLEN
+75 DGTEAESK
-82 RINKVRFYFYNAD
+82 IKTVRFYFYNAD

-104 GTNGDA
+104 GTNGGA
-110 QNWIEQEVTTENGDQ
+110 QNWIEKEVTTENGDH

-135 VLVLTGE
+135 VLVLNGE

-233 KVKASIA
+233 KVKAFIDPDNA
-240 EGNTNFEKVATDVI
+240 NFVKVTTDET

-276 KSDGSTEDI
+276 KSDGSTEEI
-285 SVFAYIEAWG
+285 PVFAYIEAWG

-318 LGFDGTDTPWSSRDY
+318 LGFDGTGTPWSSRDY

-466 TTTTEGSS
+466 TTTEGSS

-489 TELYRMSGG
+489 TELYRLSGG
-498 SPVRADMAVV
+498 DYVSANMADV
-508 KKDLQAV
+508 KNELQAV

-566 DPDKKIVPV
+566 DPTKVIVPV

>member
-16 MLVVASCSSSD
+16 MMVVASCSSSD

-49 VGNALNSVGNAPA
+49 VGNAPA
-62 SRAAYEQGNGKYD
+62 SRAYEQNGGKYD

-82 RINKVRFYFYNAD
+82 QIKKVRFYFYNAD
-95 GTAYKLQNT
+95 GTAYKLQNV
-104 GTNGDA
+104 TNGGD
-110 QNWIEQEVTTENGDQ
+110 QNWIDRTITTTETGDP

-135 VLVLTGE
+135 VLVLSGE

-155 PEVGSS
+155 PDVGSS
-161 QLDENMVSRWSKMR
+161 QLNGTMVSRWSKMR

-184 DGNGFVMTN
+184 DESGFVMTN

-212 YSTKDKALDNP
+212 YSTKDEALANP

-233 KVKASIA
+233 KVKAFIDPDNA
-240 EGNTNFEKVATDVI
+240 NFVKVTTDETV
-254 LDGVNFN
+254 DGVNFN

-276 KSDGSTEDI
+276 KPDGSTEDI

-318 LGFDGTDTPWSSRDY
+318 LGFDGTGTPWSSRDY

-347 PAHLPTNHPFSEYK
+347 DPVHNPTNHPFSEYK
-361 ANLGDALYTLP
+361 VNLGDALYTLP

-379 GGTTGKA
+379 GTTGKA
-386 YDNPMKS
+386 YDDPMKS

-406 TDASGNIL
+406 DDGSGNIL

-437 DDLGTYYKMTTTATG
+437 DEFGTYYKMKTSDPVP
-452 TTYDKIEPTDIEFS
+452 TYEKIEPTDIEFS
-466 TTTTEGSS
+466 TTTDGGSL
-474 KLQDYQVVAKLKSSI
+474 KLQDYQVVAKLKNI
-489 TELYRMSGG
+489 TDLYRMSGG
-498 SPVRADMAVV
+498 SYVPVNMADV
-508 KKDLQAV
+508 KNELQAV

-531 KHLGKKGSI
+531 KHLGKPKSI

-549 SYQVELNS
+549 SYQVELGS

-590 LSWRVVPSTVDLDA
+590 LSWRVVPSKVNLDA
-604 TK
+604 TE

>member
-1 MKKFTMFS
+1 MKKFTMLS

-16 MLVVASCSSSD
+16 MLTVASCSSSD

-34 NAEGSTSYL
+34 GENAEGSTSYL

-49 VGNALNSVGNAPA
+49 VGNAPA
-62 SRAAYEQGNGKYD
+62 SRAYEQGGGSYD
-75 DGEDLEN
+75 DGEALEN
-82 RINKVRFYFYNAD
+82 QISKVRFYFYNAD

-104 GTNGDA
+104 GTNGGA
-110 QNWIEQEVTTENGDQ
+110 QNWIDQTVTTENGDP

-135 VLVLTGE
+135 VLVLSGE

-161 QLDENMVSRWSKMR
+161 QLDGNMVSRWSKMR
-175 TELTGKTFH
+175 TELTGQTFH
-184 DGNGFVMTN
+184 DGSGFVMTN

-199 GKDLCTTLLSGRT
+199 GKDLCTTLLAGRT
-212 YSTKDKALDNP
+212 YSTRDKALDNP
-223 VDVYVERINA
+223 VNVYVERINA

-240 EGNTNFEKVATDVI
+240 ADNTNFVKVTTDEI

-285 SVFAYIEAWG
+285 QVFAYIEAWG

-318 LGFDGTDTPWSSRDY
+318 LGFDGTGTPWSSRDY
-333 HRCFWSKGVAFGGT
+333 HRCFWSKGIAFGGT
-347 PAHLPTNHPFSEYK
+347 LTHLPTNHPFSEYK

-379 GGTTGKA
+379 GTTGKA
-386 YDNPMKS
+386 YDNPMNS

-406 TDASGNIL
+406 TDASGKNL

-429 ENVKKVIA
+429 DKVKKVIA
-437 DDLGTYYKMTTTATG
+437 DDLGTYYKMTTSAGAT
-452 TTYDKIEPTDIEFS
+452 TFDKIAPTDIEFS
-466 TTTTEGSS
+466 TTTEGSL

-498 SPVRADMAVV
+498 SYVAADMTVV

-590 LSWRVVPSTVDLDA
+590 LSWRVVPSKVDLDA

>member
-1 MKKFTMFS
+1 MKKFTMLS

-16 MLVVASCSSSD
+16 MLTVASCSSSD

-34 NAEGSTSYL
+34 GENADGTTSYL

-49 VGNALNSVGNAPA
+49 VGNAPA
-62 SRAAYEQGNGKYD
+62 SRAYEQGGGSYD
-75 DGEDLEN
+75 DGEALEN
-82 RINKVRFYFYNAD
+82 QISKVRFYFYNAD

-104 GTNGDA
+104 GTNGGA
-110 QNWIEQEVTTENGDQ
+110 QNWIDQTVTTENGDQ

-135 VLVLTGE
+135 VLVLNGE

-161 QLDENMVSRWSKMR
+161 QLDGNMVSRWSKMR
-175 TELTGKTFH
+175 TELTGQTFH

-223 VDVYVERINA
+223 VNVYVERINA

-240 EGNTNFEKVATDVI
+240 ADNTNFEKVTTDVI
-254 LDGVNFN
+254 VDGVNFN

-285 SVFAYIEAWG
+285 PVFAYIEAWG

-301 QSTYYKQ
+301 QATYYKQ

-318 LGFDGTDTPWSSRDY
+318 LGFDGTGSPWSSRDY
-333 HRCFWSKGVAFGGT
+333 HRCFWSKGIAFGGT

-379 GGTTGKA
+379 GTTGKA
-386 YDNPMKS
+386 YDNPMNS

-406 TDASGNIL
+406 TDASSNTL

-429 ENVKKVIA
+429 DKVKKVIA
-437 DDLGTYYKMTTTATG
+437 DELGIYYKMTSSTTAG
-452 TTYDKIEPTDIEFS
+452 TTYTKIEPTDIEFS
-466 TTTTEGSS
+466 TTTDGSL

-489 TELYRMSGG
+489 TELYRLSGG
-498 SPVRADMAVV
+498 SYVAADMAVV
-508 KKDLQAV
+508 KKEVQAA

-557 IKGFGTPVY
+557 IQGFGTPVY
-566 DPDKKIVPV
+566 DPNKNIVPV

-590 LSWRVVPSTVDLDA
+590 LSWRVVPSKVDLDA

>member
-49 VGNALNSVGNAPA
+49 VGNAPA
-62 SRAAYEQGNGKYD
+62 SRAYEQNGGKYD

-82 RINKVRFYFYNAD
+82 QIKKVRFYFYNAD
-95 GTAYKLQNT
+95 GTAYKLQNV
-104 GTNGDA
+104 TNGGD
-110 QNWIEQEVTTENGDQ
+110 QNWIDRTITTTETGDP

-135 VLVLTGE
+135 VLVLSGE

-155 PEVGSS
+155 PDVGSS
-161 QLDENMVSRWSKMR
+161 QLNGTMVSRWSKMR

-184 DGNGFVMTN
+184 DESGFVMTN

-212 YSTKDKALDNP
+212 YSTKDEALANP

-233 KVKASIA
+233 KVKAFIDPDNA
-240 EGNTNFEKVATDVI
+240 NFVKVTTDETV
-254 LDGVNFN
+254 DGVNFN

-276 KSDGSTEDI
+276 NPDGSTEDI

-318 LGFDGTDTPWSSRDY
+318 LGFDGTGTPWSSRDY

-347 PAHLPTNHPFSEYK
+347 DPVHNPTNHPFSEYK
-361 ANLGDALYTLP
+361 VNLGDALYTLP

-379 GGTTGKA
+379 GTTGKA
-386 YDNPMKS
+386 YDDPMKS

-406 TDASGNIL
+406 DDGSGNIL

-437 DDLGTYYKMTTTATG
+437 DEFGTYYKMKTSDPVP
-452 TTYDKIEPTDIEFS
+452 TYEKIEPTDIEFS
-466 TTTTEGSS
+466 TTTDGGSL
-474 KLQDYQVVAKLKSSI
+474 KLQDYQVVAKLKNI
-489 TELYRMSGG
+489 TDLYRMSGG
-498 SPVRADMAVV
+498 SYVPVNMADV
-508 KKDLQAV
+508 KNELQAV

-531 KHLGKKGSI
+531 KHLGKPKSI

-549 SYQVELNS
+549 SYQVELGS

-590 LSWRVVPSTVDLDA
+590 LSWRVVPSKVNLDA
-604 TK
+604 TE

>member
-1 MKKFTMFS
+1 MKKFTMLS

-16 MLVVASCSSSD
+16 MLTVASCSSSD

-34 NAEGSTSYL
+34 GENAEGSTSYL

-49 VGNALNSVGNAPA
+49 VGNAPA
-62 SRAAYEQGNGKYD
+62 SRAYEQGGGKYD
-75 DGEDLEN
+75 DGETLEN
-82 RINKVRFYFYNAD
+82 KINKVRFYFYNAD

-104 GTNGDA
+104 GTNGGA
-110 QNWIEQEVTTENGDQ
+110 QNWIDQTVTTENGDQ

-135 VLVLTGE
+135 VLVLNGE

-175 TELTGKTFH
+175 TELTGQTFH
-184 DGNGFVMTN
+184 NENGFVMTN

-199 GKDLCTTLLSGRT
+199 GKDLCTTLLAGRT
-212 YSTKDKALDNP
+212 YSTKDKALGNP

-240 EGNTNFEKVATDVI
+240 ADNTNFVIENTDVNF
-254 LDGVNFN
+254 DGVNFK

-276 KSDGSTEDI
+276 SDGSTVDI
-285 SVFAYIEAWG
+285 PVFAYIEAWG

-301 QSTYYKQ
+301 QATYYKQ

-318 LGFDGTDTPWSSRDY
+318 LGFDGTPTPWSSRDY
-333 HRCFWSKGVAFGGT
+333 HRCFWAKGVAFGGT
-347 PAHLPTNHPFSEYK
+347 NPVHNPANHPFSEYK
-361 ANLGDALYTLP
+361 AKLGDALYTLP

-379 GGTTGKA
+379 GTTGKA
-386 YDNPMKS
+386 YDDPMNS

-429 ENVKKVIA
+429 NNVKKVIA
-437 DDLGTYYKMTTTATG
+437 KELDTYYKKSTSAAG
-452 TTYDKIEPTDIEFS
+452 TYEKIEPTDIEFS
-466 TTTTEGSS
+466 TTTEGSL
-474 KLQDYQVVAKLKSSI
+474 KLQDYQVVANLKNI

-498 SPVRADMAVV
+498 SYVAADMAVV

-566 DPDKKIVPV
+566 DPDKEIDPV

-590 LSWRVVPSTVDLDA
+590 LSWRVVPSKVDLDA

>member
-1 MKKFTMFS
+1 MKKITMFS

-34 NAEGSTSYL
+34 GENAEGSTSYL

-49 VGNALNSVGNAPA
+49 VGNAPA
-62 SRAAYEQGNGKYD
+62 SRAYGQGGGLYD
-75 DGEDLEN
+75 DGEKLEN
-82 RINKVRFYFYNAD
+82 QIKKVRFYFYNAD

-104 GTNGDA
+104 GTNGDVK
-110 QNWIEQEVTTENGDQ
+110 NWIDQNVTTETGDPT
-125 SVTVSGKTQA
+125 VTVSGKTQA
-135 VLVLTGE
+135 VLVLNGE

-161 QLDENMVSRWSKMR
+161 QLDGNMVSRWSKMR
-175 TELTGKTFH
+175 TELTGQTFH

-199 GKDLCTTLLSGRT
+199 GKDLCTTLLAGRT
-212 YSTKDKALDNP
+212 FSTKDKALDNP

-240 EGNTNFEKVATDVI
+240 ADNTNFEKVTTDVK

-261 GKYKTKEKV
+261 GKYKTKV

-276 KSDGSTEDI
+276 KSDGSTKDI
-285 SVFAYIEAWG
+285 PVFAYIEAWG

-318 LGFDGTDTPWSSRDY
+318 LGFDGTGTPWSSRDY
-333 HRCFWSKGVAFGGT
+333 HRCFWSKGVAFGGV
-347 PAHLPTNHPFSEYK
+347 PAHNPANHPFSEYK

-379 GGTTGKA
+379 GTTGKA

-406 TDASGNIL
+406 DDGSGNIL

-429 ENVKKVIA
+429 KNVKKVIA
-437 DDLGTYYKMTTTATG
+437 DELGTYYKMKTSTAG
-452 TTYDKIEPTDIEFS
+452 TTYEKIEPTDIEFS
-466 TTTTEGSS
+466 TTTEGSL
-474 KLQDYQVVAKLKSSI
+474 KLQDYQVVANLKNI

-498 SPVRADMAVV
+498 SYVLANMADV
-508 KKDLQAV
+508 KNELQAV
-515 PVEIHNGGRT
+515 PVEIHNQGRT

-549 SYQVELNS
+549 SYQVELGS

-590 LSWRVVPSTVDLDA
+590 LSWRVVPSKVDLDA
-604 TK
+604 TE

>member
-62 SRAAYEQGNGKYD
+62 SRVYEQNGGKYD

-82 RINKVRFYFYNAD
+82 QIKKVRFYFYNAD

-233 KVKASIA
+233 KVKAFIDPDNA
-240 EGNTNFEKVATDVI
+240 NFVKVTTDETV
-254 LDGVNFN
+254 DGVNFN

-276 KSDGSTEDI
+276 KSDGSTEEI
-285 SVFAYIEAWG
+285 PVFAYIEAWG

-301 QSTYYKQ
+301 QATYYKQ
-308 IDVQNWTDAT
+308 IDVQNWTNAT

-466 TTTTEGSS
+466 TTTEGSS

-489 TELYRMSGG
+489 TELYRLSGG
-498 SPVRADMAVV
+498 DYVSANMADV
-508 KKDLQAV
+508 KNELQAV

-566 DPDKKIVPV
+566 DPTKVIVPV

>member
-161 QLDENMVSRWSKMR
+161 QLDGNMVSRWSKMR

-212 YSTKDKALDNP
+212 YSTKDKALANP

-233 KVKASIA
+233 KVKAFIDPDNA
-240 EGNTNFEKVATDVI
+240 NFVKVTTDET

-301 QSTYYKQ
+301 QATYYKQ

-379 GGTTGKA
+379 GTNGKA
-386 YDNPMKS
+386 YDNPMNS

-466 TTTTEGSS
+466 TTTEGSS

-489 TELYRMSGG
+489 TELYRLSGG
-498 SPVRADMAVV
+498 DYVSANMADV
-508 KKDLQAV
+508 KNELQAV

-566 DPDKKIVPV
+566 DPTKVIVPV